1 MAPDHEDRKAFRELG
16 DGASLDRVH
25 LGCHVLADAVGQVV
39 ALLVVL
45 ALAPLLKGVIET
57 GKARLQSRRGPS
69 PLQPYRDLRK
79 LFGKDRSTT
88 PDASFIFRVAPY
100 VVFAT
105 PIAFAVLIPVLTA
118 APLSWAFMADM
129 VGSGFVIG
137 IGGFFTNLAAMDSG
151 SVYGGLGASRSRFVS
166 SLAEPT
172 FIVVFF
178 AVGFI
183 SGGTVPFVV
192 NQTLFT
198 SSAAITPSHALIAA
212 AFLMVV
218 LAETGRLP
226 IDNPNSAQELSMI
239 ESSRLFEY
247 AGSDQALMEWGGAM
261 KLFVVLVVWLNV
273 LVFPPGLAGAVT
285 VPAFAVA
292 IATLVGKMLAAAFLI
307 VVIESALAKIR
318 IMRVPEYLGGSFV
331 LAFLGLVLSTLGR

>member
-1 MAPDHEDRKAFRELG
+1 MLID
-16 DGASLDRVH
+16 VI
-25 LGCHVLADAVGQVV
+25 GQLVALLTVV
-39 ALLVVL
+39 ALS
-45 ALAPLLKGVIET
+45 PLLKGVIENC
-57 GKARLQSRRGPS
+57 KAKVQSRRGPS

-79 LFGKDRSTT
+79 LLGKERSAT

-151 SVYGGLGASRSRFVS
+151 SAYGGLGSSRSRFVS

-183 SGGTVPFVV
+183 SGWTVPFVV

-198 SSAAITPSHALIAA
+198 SSAGITPSHALIAA

-218 LAETGRLP
+218 LAEAGRLP
-226 IDNPNSAQELSMI
+226 IDNPNSLQELSMI

-247 AGSDQALMEWGGAM
+247 AGPDQALMEWGGHM
-261 KLFVVLVVWLNV
+261 KLFVLLVVWLNV
-273 LVFPPGLAGAVT
+273 LVLPLGLAGAVT
-285 VPAFAVA
+285 IPAFLVA
-292 IATLVGKMLAAAFLI
+292 LATLCLKMLAAALLI
-307 VVIESALAKIR
+307 VAIESALAKIR
-318 IMRVPEYLGGSFV
+318 ILRVPEYLGGSFV
-331 LAFLGLVLSTLGR
+331 LAFLGLVLATLGR